1 MTDHSKADFPQWSYR
16 QIIMGTIF
24 VVAVGIGFG
33 LLYQF
38 RILLIILFIAI
49 VLGTAIRP
57 GVQWLYERGLPR
69 SMGVI
74 IVYLAGLIGII
85 TILFLVLPLFSRQ
98 ATRLAI
104 DMPQYYLSVR
114 EGMIQSPSRLLRIL
128 GFQLPPQVFTVL
140 NQQPA
145 EGEAL
150 DRVTQSLEVA
160 GLLARSILTTL
171 AVFLLGFYWTLE
183 SERIIRGV
191 LLLLPSERRTYV
203 RELINEVETKLG
215 KFIRGQSL
223 LLLAIGVMSL
233 IAYLIIGL
241 PYALVL
247 AIIAGLLEAVPLV
260 GPALGAI
267 PAALVAL
274 TVDPIK
280 VFWVAIATV
289 IIQASENYLLVP
301 RVMGRSVGVSPFVIL
316 LSLAAFASLLGIPGA
331 LLAIPLAGIIQILL
345 DHLIFKLEPPEAN
358 TPPGRDFAS
367 MLRLE
372 AQDLTNDIRMQLRIK
387 ESPSEEENDKIEDAI
402 ESIAIELDKFLES
415 VGQWERVE

>member
-1 MTDHSKADFPQWSYR
+1 
-16 QIIMGTIF
+16 
-24 VVAVGIGFG
+24 
-33 LLYQF
+33 
-38 RILLIILFIAI
+38 
-49 VLGTAIRP
+49 
-57 GVQWLYERGLPR
+57 
-69 SMGVI
+69 
-74 IVYLAGLIGII
+74 
-85 TILFLVLPLFSRQ
+85 
-98 ATRLAI
+98 
-104 DMPQYYLSVR
+104 
-114 EGMIQSPSRLLRIL
+114 
-128 GFQLPPQVFTVL
+128 
-140 NQQPA
+140 
-145 EGEAL
+145 
-150 DRVTQSLEVA
+150 
-160 GLLARSILTTL
+160 
-171 AVFLLGFYWTLE
+171 
-183 SERIIRGV
+183 
-191 LLLLPSERRTYV
+191 LPSERRTYV